1 MSKFKNYDKNEV
13 IRVIVKE
20 YGEILEG
27 RTCDVENVYKENYD
41 SSDIKIISKKEILEA
56 YNKINDNIQILKDSG
71 YIVSGIEKELY
82 ELYQENIK
90 EEEI

>member
-1 MSKFKNYDKNEV
+1 MSKFKNYDKKEV
-13 IRVIVKE
+13 
-20 YGEILEG
+20 
-27 RTCDVENVYKENYD
+27 
-41 SSDIKIISKKEILEA
+41 LEA
-56 YNKINDNIQILKDSG
+56 YDKIQDNIQILKDSG